1 MREEPERQVL
11 EANKSGSVRSVN
23 RAVAIMKF
31 LAATGAS
38 TLTEISDGVDIY
50 KSTAHRLLATLRDE
64 GLVEQDEATSK
75 YDLGYGLVLLASSV
89 TSDLDVLRCA
99 RPICERLSE
108 QTGETVTVS
117 VLEDDEAVVIH
128 QAVSKSSAISVD
140 WTGRYSKIH
149 ATGAG
154 KVFLAHMPEERL
166 ESILRGALKR
176 STEHTLVD
184 PALLRE
190 DLAGIRERDYATC
203 FEELEIGLN
212 VVSAPVRLSDGPVV
226 TAISVSGPAF
236 RFPAGDVEETGAL
249 IRRTAAEISRC
260 LGFRGGGG

>member
-1 MREEPERQVL
+1 ML
-11 EANKSGSVRSVN
+11 DEANKSSSVRSVN

-31 LAATGAS
+31 LSASGAS
-38 TLTEISDGVDIY
+38 TLTEIADGVEIY

-89 TSDLDVLRCA
+89 TSDLDILRCA

-140 WTGRYSKIH
+140 WIGRYTQIH

-166 ESILRGALKR
+166 KGILRGPLKR

-184 PALLRE
+184 PARLRE
-190 DLAGIRERDYATC
+190 DLAGIRARDYATC

-212 VVSAPVRLSDGPVV
+212 VVSAPVRLSDGPVT

-236 RFPAGDVEETGAL
+236 RFPEGDVEEVGAL
-249 IRRTAAEISRC
+249 IRQTAAEISRC
-260 LGFRGGGG
+260 LGFRGVGG